1 MLSKTRTRF
10 IPLLFLSVFMMSSC
24 GDVGVTKRRHLPGYH
39 FDFVKNKK
47 KVNAQEEKVTVADKQ
62 RVKSLNSKA
71 ANLPEIKTVDEQ
83 SQMSLVPSFSA
94 SKESD
99 VSPTK
104 AKKQNTSWELNSFLR
119 NPVNELRKE
128 KLNGELKRA
137 VFNSEDEKH
146 GWSVLSFISTGL
158 GVVGLA
164 MMITGLALLVSFIFA
179 GGIAF
184 WWIFALVGLLFGI
197 AAMVTGIIS
206 MRQTGGGEKRGRGFA
221 IAGMISGIVSLA
233 LGLVGLLWGLLYTVI
248 NNIQNNNN

>member
-1 MLSKTRTRF
+1 MTSRIRTSF
-10 IPLLFLSVFMMSSC
+10 IPLLILSAFLMSSC
-24 GDVGVTKRRHLPGYH
+24 GDVGITKRSHLPGYH

-47 KVNAQEEKVTVADKQ
+47 KVNAQEEKVSFADK
-62 RVKSLNSKA
+62 RSVKSVKSKA
-71 ANLPEIKTVDEQ
+71 AKLPKLETSDEQ
-83 SQMSLVPSFSA
+83 LETSSVPSFSA

-99 VSPTK
+99 PTITRSK
-104 AKKQNTSWELNSFLR
+104 TQNNWWALNSFVR
-119 NPVNELRKE
+119 NPVKELRKE

-158 GVVGLA
+158 GAVGLA
-164 MMITGLALLVSFIFA
+164 MVITGLAFLVQFIFA

-184 WWIFALVGLLFGI
+184 WWIFALIGLLFGI

-206 MRQTGGGEKRGRGFA
+206 MRQTSGGEKRGRGFA
-221 IAGMISGIVSLA
+221 LAGMISGIVSLA

-248 NNIQNNNN
+248 NNIQNNN